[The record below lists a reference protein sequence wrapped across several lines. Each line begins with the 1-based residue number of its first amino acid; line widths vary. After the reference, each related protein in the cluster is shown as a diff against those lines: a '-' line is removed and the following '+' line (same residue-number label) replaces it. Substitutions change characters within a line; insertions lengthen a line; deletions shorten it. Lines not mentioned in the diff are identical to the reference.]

1 MKQDGLNSVNICIN
15 CGAPIIPGST
25 FCESCGWKHGDQLP
39 DLFEDY
45 KDSPSIKRN
54 PQNEL
59 RRRIRVFVPSV
70 LLVAVFLI
78 ASVLLLFYK
87 VIKPGILDYTEET
100 MQEQADGQEVSEVLE
115 QNLESLEATPVPTP
129 VPTATPTPVPTAT
142 PTAVPTPEPTVAPI
156 EPVAISYTWTDK
168 SAIDMTYYPRFSMDH
183 VISLTSTSEY
193 VQENVSNGAEMVF
206 DDNEKTSWQEG
217 VEGDG
222 IGQGILCQLNGE
234 YAVRYLAF
242 KLGNWRDDTYYAGNG
257 RPRSL
262 TITMDDDPFTIEFP
276 EEKKEYVIQFQEEI
290 PVSSIRVTID
300 SVYKGLS
307 WDDTCITEFHVYGRM
322 R

>member
-1 MKQDGLNSVNICIN
+1 MKQNELNSVMICIN
-15 CGAPIIPGST
+15 CGAPIVPGST
-25 FCESCGWKHGDQLP
+25 FCEKCGWKHGDQLP
-39 DLFEDY
+39 DIFEDY
-45 KDSPSIKRN
+45 DDSVQLKKDPHK
-54 PQNEL
+54 EL
-59 RRRIRVFVPSV
+59 RRKIRIFVPSV

-78 ASVLLLFYK
+78 MSLLLLYFK

-100 MQEQADGQEVSEVLE
+100 LQVEDSGQEVAEVLE
-115 QNLESLEATPVPTP
+115 QNMESLTATPEPTPIPTASPTVTPVPTP
-129 VPTATPTPVPTAT
+129 TVTEAPVPTA
-142 PTAVPTPEPTVAPI
+142 EPIAP
-156 EPVAISYTWTDK
+156 VMISYTWADK
-168 SAIDMTYYPRFSMDH
+168 SAIDMNYYPRFSMDH

-193 VQENVSNGAEMVF
+193 VQENVKNGAEMVF

-257 RPRSL
+257 RPKSL
-262 TITMDDDPFTIEFP
+262 TISMDGDPFTVEFP
-276 EEKKEYVIQFQEEI
+276 EEKKEYVIQFAEEI
-290 PVSSIRVTID
+290 PVSSISVTID

-307 WDDTCITEFHVYGRM
+307 WEDTCITEFHVYGRM